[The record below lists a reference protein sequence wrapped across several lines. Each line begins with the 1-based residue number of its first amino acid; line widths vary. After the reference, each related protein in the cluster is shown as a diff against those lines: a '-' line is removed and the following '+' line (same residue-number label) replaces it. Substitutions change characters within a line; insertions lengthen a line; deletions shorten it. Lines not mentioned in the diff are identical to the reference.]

1 MDRKNDVVTPERPL
15 PARESRESKLKP
27 DALKAAGW
35 GLMHGD
41 FFDHCDLAD
50 AFNIPHSYASKLV
63 CYLRQLACVELKAET
78 RSGPREKGKAIKRIF
93 IKVISIHPEQP
104 KPVPPEP
111 QASLRQKL
119 SRLARAMP
127 APK

>member
-1 MDRKNDVVTPERPL
+1 MKVRKKATGS
-15 PARESRESKLKP
+15 PARPAQALESRESKLKP

-41 FFDHCDLAD
+41 FFDHCDLAE
-50 AFNIPHSYASKLV
+50 AFDIPHSYASKVLA
-63 CYLRQLACVELKAET
+63 YLRQLACVELKAET

-93 IKVISIHPEQP
+93 IKVISIHPEPP
-104 KPVPPEP
+104 KLIPTP
-111 QASLRQKL
+111 AIHQKL
-119 SRLARAMP
+119 ARLARAMP